1 MVEKSEKRDLREK
14 KGKHGFISNLSFR
27 TKFIIEVIL
36 MIVIGFLV
44 LYPLILYWRFFF
56 I

>member
-1 MVEKSEKRDLREK
+1 MVEKNEKREGRKK
-14 KGKHGFISNLSFR
+14 KGKLTFISNLSFR

-36 MIVIGFLV
+36 MIVVGFLV